1 MTMTPALNDQ
11 CIIWRD
17 CPAVV
22 NTDARNFAYEIVRRS
37 ARVGTDYIMSLD
49 ARYMLDGQPDAI
61 RLRARLTT
69 AILNAKLA
77 GDDLPVVTSEMV
89 ARARSSPNL
98 PMAERADRLL
108 RMLVEETKSIGDSV
122 FIPNSAVG
130 SNSLSTNL
138 RLAMAW
144 SESIE
149 PKEVKALARYLHE
162 QGMVELGDTAFGFS
176 IEVKVPGHAYI
187 AALTRSTDS
196 SQVFVAM
203 WLNPLM
209 DEIYGSAIEPAV
221 RVAGYE
227 PYRIDL
233 RDDYD
238 GKIDDQIV
246 AQIRRSRFII
256 ADFTHDD
263 EGVRGSVY
271 YEAGFAQG
279 LNIPVIFTAESGSDL
294 HFDTRQFPHILW
306 NRGKLDA
313 FRQRLVDRIL
323 AHPSLGE
330 GPRKLH

>member
-22 NTDARNFAYEIVRRS
+22 NTDARNFVYEIVRGS
-37 ARVGTDYIMSLD
+37 ARVGTDYVMRLD
-49 ARYMLDGQPDAI
+49 ARHMLDGQPDAI

-77 GDDLPVVTSEMV
+77 GDDLPVVTPEMV
-89 ARARSSPNL
+89 NRATASPNL
-98 PMAERADRLL
+98 PVGERAERLL
-108 RMLVEETKSIGDSV
+108 RMLVEETKSIGDPVLLPSPV
-122 FIPNSAVG
+122 AASGVRT
-130 SNSLSTNL
+130 SNL
-138 RLAMAW
+138 RLAKAW

-149 PKEVKALARYLHE
+149 SKEVTALARYLHE
-162 QGMVELGDTAFGFS
+162 EGFADLEGVKLAHS
-176 IEVKVPGHAYI
+176 IEVKVPGHARV
-187 AALTRSTDS
+187 AELTRSTDS
-196 SQVFVAM
+196 TQVFVAM

-221 RVAGYE
+221 REAGYE

-246 AQIRRSRFII
+246 AQIRRSRFIV
-256 ADFTHDD
+256 ADFTHDK

-279 LNIPVIFTAESGSDL
+279 LNTPVIFTAESGSDL

-306 NRGKLDA
+306 DRGKLDA